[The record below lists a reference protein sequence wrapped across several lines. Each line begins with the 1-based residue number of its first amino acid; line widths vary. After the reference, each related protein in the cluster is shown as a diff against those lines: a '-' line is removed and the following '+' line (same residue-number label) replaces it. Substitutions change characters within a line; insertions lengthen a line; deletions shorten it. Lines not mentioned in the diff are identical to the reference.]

1 MKSSERGETATQIL
15 EAADE
20 LFGDRGLDGVSVADI
35 AARAGVNKALVFYYF
50 ASKER
55 LFEAVLARYYEAH
68 REALEASFRS
78 EAPLEERLHAL
89 VDAYLD
95 FIERHRRYP
104 RLVQAMVVGDPAF
117 HPFIQKNLEPMLRFT
132 EAALADVAPASGPL
146 AARHFFLDLS
156 GAVIN
161 TFTYASV
168 LAPIWGRDPLAP
180 AALAERRA
188 HLHFLVDALFAA
200 LERSSRAATTTP
212 ARPAPRSGR
221 PRRAARR

>member
-1 MKSSERGETATQIL
+1 MSASPRGATASRIL

-35 AARAGVNKALVFYYF
+35 AAHAGVRKALVFYYF

-55 LFEAVLARYYEAH
+55 LFEAVLERYYEAH
-68 REALEASFRS
+68 REALEASFCS

-104 RLVQAMVVGDPAF
+104 RLVQAMVVGDPTF

-132 EAALADVAPASGPL
+132 ERALEGLAPGDGPL
-146 AARHFFLDLS
+146 SARHFFLDIS

-161 TFTYASV
+161 TFTYAPV
-168 LAPIWGRDPLAP
+168 LTPMWGRDPLGED
-180 AALAERRA
+180 ALRERRA
-188 HLHFLVDALFAA
+188 HLHWLADALLAG
-200 LERSSRAATTTP
+200 LTR
-212 ARPAPRSGR
+212 
-221 PRRAARR
+221 ARRGA